1 MPSLQIQTPAR
12 EAHTLT
18 QPLTSIG
25 SAADNDVVLRAP
37 GVDAHHAIIRFDGAS
52 FELQTMQRGQ
62 EIVLNGKRVKKAT
75 LRHNDRIEI
84 GASRQTFQLL
94 DAGLGE
100 LDPEELEAL
109 SFELDGLR
117 KLQNLSARLLGEYE
131 QEALLE
137 ALMDAVISITGA
149 DKGFLVLSDDPKS
162 WSIRV
167 ARNIQQETIRD
178 AVEHISDSILSRV
191 IQRKEAII
199 VSDALSHEEFRRAES
214 VVNLKLSSVM
224 CAPLVHQGTLLGAIY
239 VGSAS
244 AINLF
249 EPRHLEMLTVFTAQA
264 SLLLTNAGLVR
275 MLRADN
281 QRLERRIED
290 IRYGTIIGACDAM
303 REIFHSIDKVAP
315 TQVSVL
321 ITGETGTGKELVA
334 REIHNRSQRAKGPFV
349 TLNCGAIPESLLES
363 ELFGH
368 VKGSFTGATHTRE
381 GKFQAA
387 DGGTIFLD
395 EIGEMPLNLQVK
407 LLRVLQDRTITKVGA
422 THPEQVNI
430 RIVAATNRDLDEEV
444 RQGTFRED
452 LFYRLN
458 VVQLRLPPLRLRGED
473 VAVIGQYLIHKISD
487 ELGVPPKDFGP
498 EALQA
503 IKRYEWPGNIRQLE
517 NRIKKA
523 LVLSDGA
530 QLTANDLDLPQEV
543 LQATLP
549 LAEAKEQF
557 AYRYIM
563 ESLERNG
570 GNRTQTARELG
581 VDPRTIFRYLERDVE
596 E

>member
-1 MPSLQIQTPAR
+1 
-12 EAHTLT
+12 
-18 QPLTSIG
+18 
-25 SAADNDVVLRAP
+25 
-37 GVDAHHAIIRFDGAS
+37 
-52 FELQTMQRGQ
+52 
-62 EIVLNGKRVKKAT
+62 
-75 LRHNDRIEI
+75 
-84 GASRQTFQLL
+84 
-94 DAGLGE
+94 
-100 LDPEELEAL
+100 
-109 SFELDGLR
+109 
-117 KLQNLSARLLGEYE
+117 
-131 QEALLE
+131 
-137 ALMDAVISITGA
+137 
-149 DKGFLVLSDDPKS
+149 
-162 WSIRV
+162 
-167 ARNIQQETIRD
+167 
-178 AVEHISDSILSRV
+178 
-191 IQRKEAII
+191 
-199 VSDALSHEEFRRAES
+199 
-214 VVNLKLSSVM
+214 
-224 CAPLVHQGTLLGAIY
+224 
-239 VGSAS
+239 
-244 AINLF
+244 
-249 EPRHLEMLTVFTAQA
+249 
-264 SLLLTNAGLVR
+264 
-275 MLRADN
+275 
-281 QRLERRIED
+281 
-290 IRYGTIIGACDAM
+290 
-303 REIFHSIDKVAP
+303 
-315 TQVSVL
+315 
-321 ITGETGTGKELVA
+321 
-334 REIHNRSQRAKGPFV
+334 V